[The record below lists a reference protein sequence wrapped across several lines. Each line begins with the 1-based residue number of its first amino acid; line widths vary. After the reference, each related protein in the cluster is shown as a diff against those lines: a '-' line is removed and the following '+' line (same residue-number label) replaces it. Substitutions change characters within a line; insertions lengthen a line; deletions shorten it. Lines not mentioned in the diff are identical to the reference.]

1 MNDEA
6 EGSSTEFAPASER
19 RESRS
24 HVERQAPVG
33 NVRDLRSRPARDEGD
48 SQSGEDGGDGREGD
62 DPPREPM
69 AGEPSSGDD
78 GGGDDDRAAHRKGR
92 NKRRRRG
99 RGEDAEGTGSGVA
112 YERVALDPE
121 EVSKRAWKIYLG
133 EVSEEGLA
141 LINDNTAREMAKR
154 SFRLAE
160 IFIEEQSR
168 RG

>member
-1 MNDEA
+1 M
-6 EGSSTEFAPASER
+6 
-19 RESRS
+19 
-24 HVERQAPVG
+24 PVG
-33 NVRDLRSRPARDEGD
+33 NVRDLRSRPARDAAD
-48 SQSGEDGGDGREGD
+48 ASDAPDAPDDHRPREGF
-62 DPPREPM
+62 P
-69 AGEPSSGDD
+69 GESAVGEDD
-78 GGGDDDRAAHRKGR
+78 GGGESGAPHRKGR

-99 RGEDAEGTGSGVA
+99 RGEEPEGTAGGSA
-112 YERVALDPE
+112 PERLTLDPE